1 MRKLLLAGIAFGAL
15 IAPAIA
21 ADMQIKAPAR
31 APPLAWS
38 GFYAGLNVG
47 YADTQNGVITAAN
60 PTPDVALGVIPG
72 PSEGLGTLSSGS
84 MPTRSGTGFAAGG
97 QVGYNAQLSKLL
109 IAGIEADIQ
118 GMTGSSHDSIAGT
131 AVVIGVPVTSIQTA
145 SLSTKYVGTVRG
157 RLGLLLTP
165 TWLVYFTAG
174 LAYGGNNVSTSL
186 SQSGTNGFVGAGAGS
201 FSDAR
206 WGGAFGG
213 GLEWMFAQ
221 GWSTKAEYLHYDLGT
236 GNFAY
241 SATSG
246 FFTTPV
252 YQNIL
257 ASAHFEGNLVRVGVN
272 YHLY

>member
-21 ADMQIKAPAR
+21 ADMPIKAPAYV
-31 APPLAWS
+31 PPLAWS
-38 GFYAGLNVG
+38 GFYAGLNAG
-47 YADTQNGVITAAN
+47 YADIQNGVITAAN
-60 PTPDVALGVIPG
+60 PTPDVALDVIPG
-72 PSEGLGTLSSGS
+72 VSEGLAVLSSGS
-84 MPTRSGTGFAAGG
+84 IPTKSGTGFAGGG
-97 QVGYNAQLSKLL
+97 QIGYNAQFGNLL
-109 IAGIEADIQ
+109 IAGVEADIQ
-118 GMTGSSHDSIAGT
+118 GMTGSSHYSISDT
-131 AVVIGVPVTSIQTA
+131 AVVIGVPVTSTQTA
-145 SLSTKYVGTVRG
+145 SLSTKYLGTVRG

-165 TWLVYFTAG
+165 TWLVYFAGG

-186 SQSGTNGFVGAGAGS
+186 NQSGTNGFVGAGTGS
-201 FSDAR
+201 FSDTR

-213 GLEWMFAQ
+213 GLEWMFGQ
-221 GWSTKAEYLHYDLGT
+221 RWSAKAEYLHYDLGT

-272 YHLY
+272 YHF